1 MDRKLGRPE
10 GASLSLI
17 TYVTDRA
24 GHDLRYAIDP
34 TKIKNELGWSPKVK
48 FDEGFEKTV
57 DWYLSHEEWLE
68 HVTSG
73 AYVEYYRKMYEN
85 R

>member
-1 MDRKLGRPE
+1 
-10 GASLSLI
+10 
-17 TYVTDRA
+17 
-24 GHDLRYAIDP
+24 
-34 TKIKNELGWSPKVK
+34 LGWSPKVK

-57 DWYLSHEEWLE
+57 DWYLSHEEWLD

-73 AYVEYYRKMYEN
+73 AYVEYYKKMYEN